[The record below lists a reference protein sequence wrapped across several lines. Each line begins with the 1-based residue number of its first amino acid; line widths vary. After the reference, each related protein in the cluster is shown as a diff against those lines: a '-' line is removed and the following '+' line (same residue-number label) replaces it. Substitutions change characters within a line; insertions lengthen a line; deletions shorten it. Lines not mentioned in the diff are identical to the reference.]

1 MRSTSHTRD
10 GSERGSLFCL
20 VESLASGGLVSLGGT
35 IVCGVNDSTG
45 ACDALQLAAALRDRL
60 GLRLVVA
67 HVAAHADGGRSSQR
81 SSAEQLFARVVEQA
95 AIRGPMERRSGVGD
109 RAGRLAQIAAEEGAD
124 IIILGSPRERRPGWR
139 RRLTLAR
146 ALEGA
151 TSCPVVIAPPQTRRR
166 SQLRLAQAESVRAS

>member
-1 MRSTSHTRD
+1 
-10 GSERGSLFCL
+10 LFCL
-20 VESLASGGLVSLGGT
+20 VESLTSGGLVSLGGT

-45 ACDALQLAAALRDRL
+45 ARDALQLAAALRDRL

-67 HVAAHADGGRSSQR
+67 HVATHPDGGRST
-81 SSAEQLFARVVEQA
+81 EQLFARVVEQA

-124 IIILGSPRERRPGWR
+124 IIILGSSRERRLGGPR
-139 RRLTLAR
+139 RSTLAR
-146 ALEGA
+146 ALESA

-166 SQLRLAQAESVRAS
+166 SQLRLAQAEVKRAS